1 MAFMFLCSS
10 DAACFRAAALIRA
23 LGARL
28 LGENWI
34 TLNSIMRVINHAN
47 LSPEA
52 VSQLEGE
59 LSGQQNLNDVMK
71 WALSHPK
78 GAFIPSVVANVIVQD
93 EFTHDV
99 IIPYRDG
106 LVLVYDTT

>member
-1 MAFMFLCSS
+1 
-10 DAACFRAAALIRA
+10 
-23 LGARL
+23 
-28 LGENWI
+28 
-34 TLNSIMRVINHAN
+34 MRVINHAN
-47 LSPEA
+47 LEA
-52 VSQLEGE
+52 EEIAQLENE

-78 GAFIPSVVANVIVQD
+78 NIFIPSVVSQVIVQD

-99 IIPYRDG
+99 IVPYREG